1 MLEAV
6 KHKIKAVPDIT
17 LHELIEQ
24 LNLPV
29 KKSALCNAIL
39 HKLKLTR
46 KKDDSRFRAG
56 ASRCR
61 KETRRQNL

>member
-6 KHKIKAVPDIT
+6 KHKIKAVPDI
-17 LHELIEQ
+17 IF
-24 LNLPV
+24 V
-29 KKSALCNAIL
+29 KKSTLCNAIL